1 MRYAIIAD
9 IHANLPALRT
19 VLRDID
25 EQRCDQ
31 IACLGDTV
39 GYNEN
44 PKECLDLIR
53 SLAIPCVKG
62 NHDEYCSAD
71 TELEGF
77 NPQAAE
83 FVRWTREQLT
93 DDDRRWLRDLPYVQV
108 LAGFTLVHATLDEP
122 RRWGYVFD
130 KIAAAAH
137 FEHQTTPVCFNGHTH
152 VPVTFMAGPVMR
164 GGSYSKFVIEP
175 GQKYL
180 VNAGSV
186 GQPRDGSTKAS
197 YVIYDLDKGSIE
209 LRQLAYP
216 QSDSGGGSGR
226 NRGPVPVIKPSGG
239 GRPSISGTN
248 PI

>member
-9 IHANLPALRT
+9 VHANLAALRT
-19 VLRDID
+19 VLQDIR
-25 EQRCDQ
+25 EQGCGR
-31 IACLGDTV
+31 IACLGDIV
-39 GYNEN
+39 GYNRN

-53 SLAIPCVKG
+53 TLAIPCVKG

-71 TELEGF
+71 TELARF
-77 NPQAAE
+77 NPQAAD

-93 DDDRRWLRDLPYVQV
+93 DDDRRWLRDLPYVQT

-122 RRWGYVFD
+122 HRWGYVFD
-130 KIAAAAH
+130 KFAAAAH
-137 FEHQTTPVCFNGHTH
+137 FRNQTTPVCFNGHTH
-152 VPVTFMAGPVMR
+152 VPVTFMAEPVVR
-164 GGSYSKFVIEP
+164 SGSYSKFGIEP

-197 YVIYDLDKGSIE
+197 YVIYDLAKGTIE
-209 LRQLAYP
+209 LRRLAYP
-216 QSDSGGGSGR
+216 QSDAGGGPDGMPEA
-226 NRGPVPVIKPSGG
+226 GPVIKPSGG
-239 GRPSISGTN
+239 ERPFLSGAN